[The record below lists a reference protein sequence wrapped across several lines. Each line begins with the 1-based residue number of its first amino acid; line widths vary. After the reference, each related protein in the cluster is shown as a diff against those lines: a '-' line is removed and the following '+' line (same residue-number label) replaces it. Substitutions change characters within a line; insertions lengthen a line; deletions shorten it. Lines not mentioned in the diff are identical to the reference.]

1 MKYKNRST
9 FICSEVDEFSLN
21 KLGTYDLVIA
31 SGVLH
36 HLNDDELKNLLR
48 TAVKA
53 LKVDGSL

>member
-1 MKYKNRST
+1 M
-9 FICSEVDEFSLN
+9 CSEVDEFSLN